1 MVNNNHKYNEFQID
15 VNPGGISLPKSYI
28 CFLKQ
33 ADEKNL
39 LDPGRI
45 DAATFIQPICPGC
58 K

>member
-1 MVNNNHKYNEFQID
+1 MVNNKHKYNEFQID
-15 VNPGGISLPKSYI
+15 VNAGLILLPKSYI

-39 LDPGRI
+39 LDPGRV
-45 DAATFIQPICPGC
+45 DAAIVIQPICPGC